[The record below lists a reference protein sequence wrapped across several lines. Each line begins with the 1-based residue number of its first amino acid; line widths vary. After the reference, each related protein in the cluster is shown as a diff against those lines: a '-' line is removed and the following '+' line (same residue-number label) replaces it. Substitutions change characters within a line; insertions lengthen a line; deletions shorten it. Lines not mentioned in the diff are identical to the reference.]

1 MELTKHSIRRFND
14 SLKHWYVE
22 PEYADTMLHYFV
34 YGIEPGSFFT
44 SVLANDFFMAMCN
57 SHPYNSISALKNL
70 AKWILNV
77 APREAVGSREKVKTW
92 LQMSEA
98 ERRWILEKYDLIYT
112 EQEETWKVL
121 NEPA

>member
-1 MELTKHSIRRFND
+1 MQLTRHSIRRFND
-14 SLKHWYVE
+14 SLGHWCVG

-34 YGIEPGSFFT
+34 YGFDPGSFFT
-44 SVLANDFFMAMCN
+44 SVLANDFFMAMCH
-57 SHPYNSISALKNL
+57 SHPANSIAALKDL
-70 AKWILNV
+70 AKWIINA
-77 APREAVGSREKVKTW
+77 APREAIGSREKVKAW

-98 ERRWILEKYDLIYT
+98 ERRKILEECELIYT